1 MSGVW
6 ILQRKTCCREKDLS
20 LTQINNQLMKIG
32 LDVMGGDFAPDAI
45 IEGAVDSL
53 QHISA
58 DDQLVLIGN
67 EKAISDKLAELNVDP
82 DRFGIVHTSQVIG
95 MGDIPAK
102 AYSQKQDSSIAV
114 GYRMLKNQEING
126 FCSAGNT
133 GAMLVGASY
142 TMNLIPGVLRPALAT
157 LLPSVDKR
165 NSVILDVGL
174 NPDCKPDVLLQYAI
188 LGSLFARYVLDIDD
202 PSVCLLNIGEE
213 ESKGTPAIKAA
224 YELMKGYP
232 GINFRGNIE
241 ANGLFV
247 ETMADVIVCDGF
259 VGNIVLKLSEAFY
272 HIYESRNLK
281 DTYFDSLNFENI
293 GGTPI
298 VGINA
303 NVVIGHGISRKKAT
317 MNMILQTWA
326 VVHANLAQKIKE
338 AI

>member
-1 MSGVW
+1 
-6 ILQRKTCCREKDLS
+6 
-20 LTQINNQLMKIG
+20 MKIG

-53 QHISA
+53 QHLSA
-58 DDQLVLIGN
+58 DDQLVLLGD
-67 EKAISDKLAELNVDP
+67 EDAILKKLKEMDVETS
-82 DRFGIVHTSQVIG
+82 RFIIVHTTQIIG

-102 AYSQKQDSSIAV
+102 AFSQKPDSSIAV
-114 GYRMLKNQEING
+114 GYRMLKSGEIDG

-142 TMNLIPGVLRPALAT
+142 TVNLIPGVLRPALAT
-157 LLPSVDKR
+157 ILPSVDKR

-174 NPDCKPDVLLQYAI
+174 NPDCKPDVLLQYGI
-188 LGSLFARYVLDIDD
+188 LGSLFARYVLEIEN
-202 PSVCLLNIGEE
+202 PSVRLLNIGEE
-213 ESKGTPAIKAA
+213 ETKGTPAIKVA

-232 GINFRGNIE
+232 GINFQGNIE

-259 VGNIVLKLSEAFY
+259 VGNIVLKLSEAFH
-272 HIYESRNLK
+272 HIYQSRNLK
-281 DTYFDSLNFENI
+281 DSYFDSLDFENI

-303 NVVIGHGISRKKAT
+303 NVVIGHGISKRKAT

-326 VVHANLAQKIKE
+326 VVHVDLAQKIKE